1 MPLFEYI
8 CKSCGEIAEILV
20 TGARKPACPN
30 CGSKKLAKQL
40 STFSAQVASSKS
52 FSPPPCGTGS
62 CPTPGCGC
70 AGGGCP
76 HSH

>member
-8 CKSCGEIAEILV
+8 CSACNEVAELLV
-20 TGARKPACPN
+20 TGSRQPVCPN
-30 CGSKKLAKQL
+30 CGSKKLKKQL
-40 STFSAQVASSKS
+40 SSFSASVAPSRS
-52 FSPPPCGTGS
+52 FAPPPCGSGS
-62 CPTPGCGC
+62 CPTRGMGC